1 MKHLQGKRALVTG
14 AASGIGRSIAL
25 ELARRGTNLLLADRD
40 QAGMARTA
48 IEVRGL
54 GVSVDL
60 FHYDA
65 EDPQQVVALAGFA
78 KSLAGGVDIL
88 VNNAGVTYR
97 GSTDRM
103 TAEHW
108 ERMLQINLHAPIL
121 LTHELL
127 PHLLAK
133 REVHLLNVCS
143 VLGLVGM
150 PKVCAYNTAKFGLV
164 GFTESLR
171 SEYGVQ
177 GVGVTALCPGLVRT
191 NLFTSSMSNG
201 HEKQKTPPRWTTTT
215 PEKVARAAVRAI
227 RRNRARVVM
236 EPLARVMF
244 TFKRFLPGVMDIAMH
259 LGRSRQT
266 EKRLAYWQSQE
277 AVTNATETFKRRA
290 A

>member
-25 ELARRGTNLLLADRD
+25 ELARRGTHLLLADRD

-48 IEVRGL
+48 MEVRGL

-65 EDPQQVVALAGFA
+65 EESRQVVALAEFA

-215 PEKVARAAVRAI
+215 SEKVARAAVRAI

-244 TFKRFLPGVMDIAMH
+244 TFKRFLPGVMDMAMH

-266 EKRLAYWQSQE
+266 EKRLAYWQAQE
-277 AVTNATETFKRRA
+277 VNTNAVDTFKRRA